1 MTEPFIENLEDP
13 EVAKSRKS
21 IINSIIERR
30 AKKPIILVADA
41 EEPDEVIATQAD
53 KAVERAVE
61 DILEAGADQ
70 ADEAVELVDPEEA
83 KSRESIINSIIERR
97 AKKPNYTCGRV

>member
-1 MTEPFIENLEDP
+1 M
-13 EVAKSRKS
+13 
-21 IINSIIERR
+21 
-30 AKKPIILVADA
+30 ADA
-41 EEPDEVIATQAD
+41 EEPNKVIARKAD
-53 KAVERAVE
+53 KAIELVETVLEAGAGRADKAIELVE
-61 DILEAGADQ
+61 TVLEAGADQ